1 MTRNPFPE
9 SQSRAME
16 VLGLLHSDLKEFPI
30 YSYGKFKYYISFLD
44 DFTPHAWIIL
54 LKKKSDAENAINQF
68 INFLQ
73 NQFNRLPKR
82 WHLDGGGEF
91 TKSISTL
98 KQKGI
103 IVELSTPNTPQQNG

>member
-1 MTRNPFPE
+1 
-9 SQSRAME
+9 ME

-30 YSYGKFKYYISFLD
+30 YSYGKFEYYIPFLD
-44 DFTPHAWIIL
+44 DFTSHAWIIL

-82 WHLDGGGEF
+82 WRFDGEGEF
-91 TKSISTL
+91 TKSIFTL

-103 IVELSTPNTPQQNG
+103 RH